1 MSVKRITRLF
11 ALLIVALVAVQS
23 ALPAH
28 VISAA
33 TSKTITITE
42 TEINQ
47 SKRVT
52 NPTRYTVSN
61 VYFDLQP
68 GQVVVTATY
77 TPRNSALPA
86 YATSS
91 TWSLAVVSGRIEV
104 TLVSATSNGKALPK
118 DLLAA
123 INAGI
128 KSGVRA
134 AITNYLR
141 QNFGFKYTVQ
151 SLSIGADPLTVV
163 VSK

>member
-1 MSVKRITRLF
+1 MSVKRITHLF

-42 TEINQ
+42 AEINQ

-77 TPRNSALPA
+77 TPRNSTLPA
-86 YATSS
+86 YATIS
-91 TWSLAVVSGRIEV
+91 TWSVAVVSGRIEV
-104 TLVSATSNGKALPK
+104 TLVSASANGKALPN
-118 DLLAA
+118 DLLTA

-141 QNFGFKYTVQ
+141 QKFEVKYTVQ
-151 SLSIGADPLTVV
+151 SLSISADLLTVV